1 VTPYAVVGTAFWLVV
16 AVAAWRT
23 PIASDFG
30 QHASAVE
37 RVKADWRH
45 PSNPLLDL
53 PGSGSPYF
61 SPLIV
66 ALGLLARATGA
77 TGREVLRWCG
87 PLNLAVLVTGVGVY
101 ARTLSTRKM
110 APVYALLAFTLLWG
124 VKGKEWSGFCGVW
137 SLTRGESYPS
147 VFAVGLTF
155 HLWAFTDRLARRR
168 TEGPAAYAL
177 LGLLGGLLLL
187 IHPITSLAAATGMA
201 AVVVARQREWSWRVA
216 GRWAL
221 AGAVALAVAAVWP
234 YYDVFS
240 LAGDTTV
247 DHVHRR
253 LYVHPWPWYGLALA
267 GLPALVQ
274 RARRTPRDPLVLMF
288 AAFSLIVAYG
298 WVSGH
303 YTYGRV
309 FALLLMPAQFA
320 LAVELAAIPPWTWL
334 RRVLAPL
341 AAVALCFGL
350 IAQIG
355 AVVPQRFLPLT
366 VDHPMRWANYDWAA
380 ERMPAE
386 AVVLTDG
393 YFPTHVLPAYGFFV
407 VEPTWPDPSTPAAE
421 RTRRFADVRTYL
433 DPKSTAAQRAAIQ
446 QRYRIGWLL
455 LTKYEHIPYD
465 GTAVATGPR
474 TGELLVRL
482 RTPDS
487 P

>member
-1 VTPYAVVGTAFWLVV
+1 
-16 AVAAWRT
+16 
-23 PIASDFG
+23 
-30 QHASAVE
+30 
-37 RVKADWRH
+37 
-45 PSNPLLDL
+45 
-53 PGSGSPYF
+53 
-61 SPLIV
+61 
-66 ALGLLARATGA
+66 
-77 TGREVLRWCG
+77 
-87 PLNLAVLVTGVGVY
+87 
-101 ARTLSTRKM
+101 
-110 APVYALLAFTLLWG
+110 
-124 VKGKEWSGFCGVW
+124 
-137 SLTRGESYPS
+137 
-147 VFAVGLTF
+147 
-155 HLWAFTDRLARRR
+155 LARRR

-288 AAFSLIVAYG
+288 AAFSLIVGYG

-334 RRVLAPL
+334 RRFLAPL

-355 AVVPQRFLPLT
+355 AVVPQRWLPLT
-366 VDHPMRWANYDWAA
+366 VDHPMRYDWAA
-380 ERMPAE
+380 KRMPAE

-393 YFPTHVLPAYGFFV
+393 YFSTHVLPAYGFFV

-455 LTKYEHIPYD
+455 LTKYQHIPYD

-474 TGELLVRL
+474 TGEQLVRL
-482 RTPDS
+482 RTPNS
-487 P
+487 R